1 MNTFISM
8 LRGINLGAK
17 NRIAMPALKNLYE
30 SLGLTNVVT
39 YVQSGNVVFESAIT
53 DEAQLAASIAV
64 EITRTLSLDIPVLVR
79 DRACFARLVTGNP
92 FLPQHAEDPTKLH
105 ITFLADVPSVE
116 LVNKLT
122 VPPGCGDEFMLEE
135 RELYLFCPGGYGE
148 TKLSNSFFER
158 KLKMVAT
165 TRNWKT
171 VTALYEM
178 AHR

>member
-1 MNTFISM
+1 MKTFISM

-17 NRIAMPALKNLYE
+17 NRIAMPALKSLYE
-30 SLGLTNVVT
+30 SLGLANVVT
-39 YVQSGNVVFESAIT
+39 YVQSGNIVFKSAIT
-53 DEAQLAASIAV
+53 DESQLAASIAA
-64 EITRTLSLDIPVLVR
+64 EITRVLSLDIPVLVR
-79 DRACFARLVTGNP
+79 DRTCFARLVTGNP

-105 ITFLADVPSVE
+105 ITFLADVPSAE
-116 LVNKLT
+116 LVTRLT
-122 VPPGCGDEFMLEE
+122 LPPGCGDEFMLEE

-178 AHR
+178 AQR